1 MRSGSLR
8 RAPGRA
14 RLVVVLVL
22 IGVACA
28 LGAVKVGAS
37 APDSSS
43 VAVPAAPGT
52 TSVSWTG
59 TIPAANAH
67 PTSDCSDQ
75 GTGAGDQHN
84 ITVTVPDTGYSNIV
98 AEFTF
103 TITWAPSGATA
114 DNNSNDEILTVN
126 APGGADPGDT
136 TGPEVGSSDGGTST
150 ETVVA
155 HNLAPG
161 TYQVLACGYVNTTAQ
176 DYTGTLTVTT
186 TAGSAGGGE
195 ASLPSADAQGLSFSA
210 AVPADPQRDE
220 AEPLMEIDRA
230 GNIYTCGPTGFSNAS
245 DYAQVSTDGGDEFHL
260 LGTSPRGQQGVGGG
274 GDCALAT
281 GVSKNAQGNYQ
292 YAYAGLG
299 ALTGFTTST
308 SPDNGHSIGNTG
320 PNGNGLPG
328 ATSNG
333 GLADRQWMTFVD
345 DHTVL
350 LSYNQQ
356 QPRNVVV
363 QTSTDGGLTY
373 SAVSTIAAPNA
384 EFPGPMRFITPTA
397 AAPQGLVYMPWTK
410 GEEVNLAVSRDH
422 GQTWTDCKVASGDT
436 VKGGTAGFSVA
447 DHDSAGNVYVVW
459 ADSAN
464 YHTWMATLSASK
476 LDSCNEPVAKVA
488 ANKDASGNTTG
499 QPTVDPGF
507 TAPVQVDRD
516 AVRTTVFPWV
526 AAGGAPGRVAVAFY
540 GTTSDGDPNTG
551 TFKAAWN
558 VYVSQSLDGGQNF
571 GQVQATTHPFHYDS
585 ICLNGLGCDIAQP
598 PGDRSLADFFAIG
611 FNPKDGKLSV
621 VFDRTNKK
629 PDDALGRVASVTV
642 ATQDGGPSNG
652 GGTVAGRPVVADSAS
667 DPTGD
672 ALSNYS
678 LMAVGPPPPP
688 ALTRN
693 ESAGDFTNLAV
704 SPDPGSH
711 GFNVTMTL
719 ASLSPTALNA
729 ALTDAPGQSLQWIW
743 HFTNGFTDSAV
754 SASWSPTN
762 GWQFGYDD
770 YTAGGSPCATATS
783 PSGEKCLVYPQAK
796 PVFGRVDVVAGTITL
811 TVPLDY
817 LRQLGPNDDHGRPTE
832 TAATAGAR
840 FYDGTAFSF
849 VNPVSPTQSQQSF
862 LATLDNTPAFDFT
875 LPASSAAS
883 AAPAAGGTAPAGTS
897 APAAGS
903 STSGGGGAPS
913 TPAPAVTSAPVAQ
926 ATGVVVAQKTTAG
939 VLGATKTVV
948 THVVSAR
955 GSVRAA
961 AGTAAAQ
968 FVISKTSVRYVD
980 ARAHLRFV
988 STKVTSV
995 VVNGRTATLHGVGT
1009 SNGKR
1014 GVPFRVTL
1022 VSAMPAKIGVVFGRY
1037 VRAARVVSGTV
1048 SIR

>member
-1 MRSGSLR
+1 MRSSLLR
-8 RAPGRA
+8 RVPGRA
-14 RLVVVLVL
+14 RLISVVVL

-37 APDSSS
+37 TPDSSS
-43 VAVPAAPGT
+43 VAVTTTPGT
-52 TSVSWTG
+52 STVRWQG
-59 TIPAANAH
+59 TIAAANAH
-67 PTSDCSDQ
+67 PTSDCNAQ
-75 GTGAGDQHN
+75 GTGVADQHN
-84 ITVTVPDTGYSNIV
+84 VTVTVPATGYSNIV
-98 AEFTF
+98 TEFTF
-103 TITWAPSGATA
+103 TITWTPSGPTA

-126 APGGADPGDT
+126 APGGTDPGDT
-136 TGPEVGSSDGGTST
+136 AGPEVASSDGSTNT

-161 TYQVLACGYVNTTAQ
+161 TYQVLACGYANTTAQ

-186 TAGSAGGGE
+186 AAAAAGGGE
-195 ASLPSADAQGLSFSA
+195 SSLPSADAQGLSFSA

-220 AEPLMEIDRA
+220 AEPLIQIDRA

-245 DYAQVSTDGGDEFHL
+245 DYAQVSTDGGDQFHL
-260 LGTSPRGQQGVGGG
+260 LGTAPRGQQGFGGG

-281 GVSKNAQGNYQ
+281 GVTPNVQNGDYQ

-308 SPDNGHSIGNTG
+308 SPDNGHSIGNSG

-333 GLADRQWMTFVD
+333 ALADRQWLTFVD

-356 QPRNVVV
+356 EPRNVVV

-373 SAVSTIAAPNA
+373 SPVSTIAAPNA
-384 EFPGPMRFITPTA
+384 EFPGPMRFIPPTA
-397 AAPQGLVYMPWTK
+397 AEPQGLVYMPWTK

-447 DHDSAGNVYVVW
+447 DNDSAGNVYVVW

-464 YHTWMATLSASK
+464 YHTWIATLSAAK
-476 LDSCNEPVAKVA
+476 LDNCNEPVAKVA
-488 ANKDASGNTTG
+488 TNKDSGGNTTG
-499 QPTVDPGF
+499 QPDVDPGF

-551 TFKAAWN
+551 NFKAAWN

-598 PGDRSLADFFAIG
+598 PGDRSLADFFAIA
-611 FNPKDGKLSV
+611 FNPKTNKLSV
-621 VFDRTNKK
+621 TFDRTNKK
-629 PDDALGRVASVTV
+629 PGESLGHVASVMV
-642 ATQDGGPSNG
+642 ATQNGGPSNG
-652 GGTVAGRPVVADSAS
+652 GGTISGRPTIADSAA

-678 LMAVGPPPPP
+678 LTALGPPPPP

-693 ESAGDFTNLAV
+693 ESAGDFTNAAIT
-704 SPDPGSH
+704 PDVGSH
-711 GFNVTMTL
+711 GFNVTLTL
-719 ASLSPTALNA
+719 ANLSPA
-729 ALTDAPGQSLQWIW
+729 ALTSALSDAQGQSLQWIW
-743 HFTNGFTDSAV
+743 RFTNGYTDSAA
-754 SASWSPTN
+754 SASWSTTN
-762 GWQFGYDD
+762 GWQFGFDD
-770 YTAGGSPCATATS
+770 YTTGGAPCSTVTGAAD
-783 PSGEKCLVYPQAK
+783 EKCQVYPQAK
-796 PVFGRVDVVAGTITL
+796 PIFGRVDVAAGTITL

-817 LRQLGPNDDHGRPTE
+817 LRQLGPNDDNARPTE
-832 TAATAGAR
+832 IAATSGAR
-840 FYDGTAFSF
+840 FYDGTAFSL
-849 VNPVSPTQSQQSF
+849 VNTVSPTQSQQTF
-862 LATLDNTPAFDFT
+862 LATLDNTPAFDFV
-875 LPASSAAS
+875 LPAGS
-883 AAPAAGGTAPAGTS
+883 AAPAATAPAGA
-897 APAAGS
+897 APAGG
-903 STSGGGGAPS
+903 GGGGAGATPS
-913 TPAPAVTSAPVAQ
+913 APASSATPAAQPAAAAPQGTDAVVTQP
-926 ATGVVVAQKTTAG
+926 ATGAVKGTNKT
-939 VLGATKTVV
+939 V

-955 GSVRAA
+955 GTVRAT
-961 AGTAAAQ
+961 AGTSTAQ
-968 FVISKTSVRYVD
+968 FVVTRTSVRYVD
-980 ARAHLRFV
+980 AVAHLRFV

-995 VVNGRTATLHGVGT
+995 VVSGRTATLRGVGT
-1009 SNGKR
+1009 SNGKPR
-1014 GVPFRVTL
+1014 VPFRVVL
-1022 VSAMPAKIGVVFGRY
+1022 VAAKPARIGVSFGRY
-1037 VRAARVVSGTV
+1037 VRSASVLTGSVV
-1048 SIR
+1048 IR